1 MMKACTF
8 QDIFDEN
15 VLQKLTDAL
24 SVSLRANIRLCRD
37 ISALTDSDIK
47 IILGEAPVAGFIV
60 EAPAADAPLSPEH
73 IEDVRTALVLLA
85 EQLSQLG
92 YQTLYLKSLVNSLED
107 QEALHRK
114 ERSLLKD
121 MAEKDYLTGLFNHR
135 KFEEA
140 MEQYSKRTD
149 LSICIISAGANF
161 LKLTN
166 DIFGHESG
174 DIMLKKIAGIMSKL
188 ARKGWIVARC
198 GGDEFRVLLPDTKL
212 ISAMDY
218 CRRVAHNCK
227 NEHGYAF
234 PLSIA
239 LGVAEWQSDRE
250 TLQECFTR
258 ADEKMYQNKAELKK
272 ELHLPDYILERLYD
286 RQILNEDILR
296 FSIQVAGEF
305 SRYLRL
311 PESQV
316 QKITLAARYEDIG
329 MAQLPDCFMIRGQSK
344 TLEEQQMLQ
353 GHVTRG
359 YDMARQFEELYQIAD
374 IILCCHENWAGN
386 SYPRQLKGKEIPLEA
401 RIIRIANN
409 YCYWVVPTAF
419 GTSLSKGAARERL
432 VKYSGDMYDPELVEK
447 FIRFADK
454 NGY

>member
-1 MMKACTF
+1 MKACTF

-15 VLQKLTDAL
+15 ILQKLADAL
-24 SVSLRANIRLCRD
+24 SASLRVNIRLCRD
-37 ISALTDSDIK
+37 ISALTDRDIK
-47 IILGEAPVAGFIV
+47 IMLGEAPVAGFVI
-60 EAPAADAPLSPEH
+60 EPAMAAAPLSPEQLEE
-73 IEDVRTALVLLA
+73 IRNTLTLLA

-92 YQTLYLKSLVNSLED
+92 YQILYLKSLVNSLED
-107 QEALHRK
+107 QEALHKR
-114 ERSLLKD
+114 ERSLLAEL
-121 MAEKDYLTGLFNHR
+121 AEKDSLTGLFNRR

-140 MEQYSKRTD
+140 MEEYSDRTD
-149 LSICIISAGANF
+149 LSICIISADTNF

-174 DIMLKKIAGIMSKL
+174 DLMLKKIAKIMAKL

-218 CRRVAHNCK
+218 CRRVTHNCR
-227 NEHGYAF
+227 NEHSYAF
-234 PLSIA
+234 PLSLA
-239 LGVAEWQSDRE
+239 MGVAEWQCDKE

-258 ADEKMYQNKAELKK
+258 ADEKMYQNKTELKK
-272 ELHLPDYILERLYD
+272 DLHLPDYILERLFD
-286 RQILNEDILR
+286 RQILNEDILK
-296 FSIQVAGEF
+296 FSVQVVSDF
-305 SRYLRL
+305 SRYLGL
-311 PESQV
+311 PEAQV
-316 QKITLAARYEDIG
+316 QKATLAARYEDIG
-329 MAQLPDCFMIRGQSK
+329 MAQLPECFMIRGQSK

-359 YDMARQFEELYQIAD
+359 YEMARQFEQLYQIAD

-386 SYPRQLKGKEIPLEA
+386 SYPRQLKGNQIPLEA

-419 GTSLSKGAARERL
+419 GTSLSKEDARKRL
-432 VKYSGDMYDPELVEK
+432 IRYSGDMYDPGLVEK

-454 NGY
+454 YGY

>member
-24 SVSLRANIRLCRD
+24 SVSLKADIRLCRD
-37 ISALTDSDIK
+37 ISALTDGDIK
-47 IILGEAPVAGFIV
+47 IMLGEAPVAGFTV
-60 EAPAADAPLSPEH
+60 TDSQDAPPLSPERLD
-73 IEDVRTALVLLA
+73 EVRAALTLLA
-85 EQLSQLG
+85 AQLSQLG
-92 YQTLYLKSLVNSLED
+92 YQALYLKSLVNSLED

-140 MEQYSKRTD
+140 MGQYSTRTD
-149 LSICIISAGANF
+149 LSICIISGDANF

-188 ARKGWIVARC
+188 ARQGWIVARC

-218 CRRVAHNCK
+218 CRRVSHTCK

-234 PLSIA
+234 PLSVA
-239 LGVAEWQSDRE
+239 LGVAEWQSDKE
-250 TLQECFTR
+250 TLQECFSR
-258 ADEKMYQNKAELKK
+258 ADDKMYQNKTELKK
-272 ELHLPDYILERLYD
+272 DLHYPDYILERLFD
-286 RQILNEDILR
+286 RQILNEDILK
-296 FSIQVAGEF
+296 FSVQVASDF
-305 SRYLRL
+305 SRYLEL
-311 PESQV
+311 PEGQV
-316 QKITLAARYEDIG
+316 QKICLAARYEDIG
-329 MAQLPDCFMIRGQSK
+329 MAQLPDCFMIRGQSR
-344 TLEEQQMLQ
+344 TPEEQQMLQ

-359 YDMARQFEELYQIAD
+359 YDMARQFDELYQIAD
-374 IILCCHENWAGN
+374 IILSCHENWTGN
-386 SYPRQLKGKEIPLEA
+386 SYPRKLCGKQIPLEA
-401 RIIRIANN
+401 RIIRLVNN

-419 GTSLSKGAARERL
+419 GTSLSKDAARERL
-432 VKYSGDMYDPELVEK
+432 VRYSGDMYDPELVEK
-447 FIRFADK
+447 FIPFADK
-454 NGY
+454 YGY